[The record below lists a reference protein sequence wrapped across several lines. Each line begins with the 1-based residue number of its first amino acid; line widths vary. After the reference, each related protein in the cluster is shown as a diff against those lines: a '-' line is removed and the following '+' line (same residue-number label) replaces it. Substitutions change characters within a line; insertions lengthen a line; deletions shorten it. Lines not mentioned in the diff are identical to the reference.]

1 MAKNKNMVNATLK
14 REAKKR
20 QKRAAET
27 QQKLNDAA
35 QREIAPDLDNQH
47 TILNPAHP
55 DDAPLTIDELASLGL
70 QLSPTRISSQ
80 NSRYGVPVAL
90 CLLLTLDSLEMEH
103 DLSAPHDTGDVLHS
117 GSDKLAFPINSIPS
131 LP

>member
-1 MAKNKNMVNATLK
+1 
-14 REAKKR
+14 
-20 QKRAAET
+20 
-27 QQKLNDAA
+27 
-35 QREIAPDLDNQH
+35 
-47 TILNPAHP
+47 
-55 DDAPLTIDELASLGL
+55 
-70 QLSPTRISSQ
+70 
-80 NSRYGVPVAL
+80 VAL